1 MLSDQILDD
10 SEFKSRFASQLKKL
24 EIISSHMSKL
34 VDNGNVERIVHLDK
48 LRKKILLDLNKKQ
61 IKKTPINQ
69 ERINKIISLN
79 DYVVKRLNEQKKAK
93 LEKMKKQSES
103 IKSYIKFL

>member
-1 MLSDQILDD
+1 
-10 SEFKSRFASQLKKL
+10 
-24 EIISSHMSKL
+24 MSKL
-34 VDNGNVERIVHLDK
+34 VDDGNVERIIHLDK

-61 IKKTPINQ
+61 IKKTSINQ

-93 LEKMKKQSES
+93 LEKMKKQSDS

>member
-10 SEFKSRFASQLKKL
+10 NDFKSRFASQLRKL

-34 VDNGNVERIVHLDK
+34 VDNGNIERIVHLDK
-48 LRKKILLDLNKKQ
+48 LRKKILIDLNKKQ
-61 IKKTPINQ
+61 IKKTPTNEQ
-69 ERINKIISLN
+69 KINKIISLN
-79 DYVVKRLNEQKKAK
+79 QYVIKRLNEQKKSK
-93 LEKMKKQSES
+93 LDNLKKQSKC